1 MDSACSGRISAVV
14 TPCDTPEMS
23 LQSSE
28 IQRQP
33 RPPKSWVMDSRAC
46 RDTYRP
52 AVFADLSAP
61 PAPFPA
67 TCGSA
72 AFKATVRDPSAKG
85 SRGAGAI
92 DRAGSVVAPVPFA
105 GGPGTNR
112 KEITQKALHASD
124 NFLIDSLQNDTSA
137 WYLPRQQLIGRLK
150 RAYSQ
155 KVSSRTRLFW
165 RLMSGPV
172 RGDRS
177 RHPLQWA
184 AGTRSGDRRDVSL
197 SPVPAS
203 HITRRRLACDNP
215 PSRICQP
222 PMAKHKP

>member
-1 MDSACSGRISAVV
+1 MNSACSGRISAEV
-14 TPCDTPEMS
+14 TRCDSPEMW
-23 LQSSE
+23 LQSDE
-28 IQRQP
+28 IHPQL
-33 RPPKSWVMDSRAC
+33 PPPTSCGMDSQAC

-72 AFKATVRDPSAKG
+72 AFEATVRDPTAKG
-85 SRGAGAI
+85 SRGAGAV

-105 GGPGTNR
+105 GGPGTIRN
-112 KEITQKALHASD
+112 EITQNALHASD
-124 NFLIDSLQNDTSA
+124 NFLIRSPQNDTSA
-137 WYLPRQQLIGRLK
+137 WYLPHRQVAERPK
-150 RAYSQ
+150 RASGR
-155 KVSSRTRLFW
+155 KVSSRILRFSRST
-165 RLMSGPV
+165 SGPI

-177 RHPLQWA
+177 RRPLWWA

-203 HITRRRLACDNP
+203 HIVSRLYCCDNP
-215 PSRICQP
+215 SSRIRAP
-222 PMAKHKP
+222 RMAKQKP